1 MNEIGLIAVTIVNVT
16 CALINLICFIKDWM
30 D

>member
-1 MNEIGLIAVTIVNVT
+1 MNEIGLIAIAIVNVT
-16 CALINLICFIKDWM
+16 CALINLICFIKNLM

>member
-1 MNEIGLIAVTIVNVT
+1 MSEIALIAVTIVNVI
-16 CALINLICFIKDWM
+16 CALINLICFIKDRM

>member
-1 MNEIGLIAVTIVNVT
+1 MNEIGLIAVTTVNVT
-16 CALINLICFIKDWM
+16 CALINLICFIKDLM

>member
-1 MNEIGLIAVTIVNVT
+1 MNDIALIIVTSVNVI
-16 CALINLICFIKDWM
+16 CALINLFCFIKDRM